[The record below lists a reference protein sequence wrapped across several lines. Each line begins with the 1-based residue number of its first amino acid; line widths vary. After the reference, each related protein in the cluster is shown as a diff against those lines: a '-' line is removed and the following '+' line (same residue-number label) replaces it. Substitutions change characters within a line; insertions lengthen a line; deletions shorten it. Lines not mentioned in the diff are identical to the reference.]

1 MQADPKN
8 TKYFLIIS
16 YILYMYMSLLFTIPN
31 KCVHIVR
38 KCLVFFVGFLHN
50 KQDIVYIYWNSIGV
64 HIMKLV
70 FPLAVVFSTMHK

>member
-16 YILYMYMSLLFTIPN
+16 YILYMYMTLLFTIPN

-50 KQDIVYIYWNSIGV
+50 HTRYCLY
-64 HIMKLV
+64 MYL
-70 FPLAVVFSTMHK
+70 LE